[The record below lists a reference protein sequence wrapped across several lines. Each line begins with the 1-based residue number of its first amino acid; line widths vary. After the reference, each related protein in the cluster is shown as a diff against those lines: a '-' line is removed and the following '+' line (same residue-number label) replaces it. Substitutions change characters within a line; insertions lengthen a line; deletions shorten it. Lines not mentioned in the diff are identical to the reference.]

1 MSVNSEAIFLTGAT
15 GFIGKRLA
23 ARLDRE
29 GLELRLLVRGDRP
42 SAGAGGG
49 RSAVLVRGALE
60 DPASYAEALRG
71 CNTVVHLAAR
81 TGKARPAEY
90 FRVNAEGTS
99 RLLDECR
106 RAGVSRFLYVSSIAA
121 GYADKRAY
129 PYARSKER
137 AEDAVRA
144 SGLRYLILRP
154 TIVLGAGSPAWRG
167 LAALAGAP
175 VIPVFGD
182 GRSRV
187 QPVDVDDLAGC
198 LQELLEEDHFTGE
211 VIEVGGRDVLAIE
224 DLLSRIHRALR
235 GREPRVVRLPARIT
249 VSLLAAAEIVL
260 LPWMPLTAGQLSV
273 FLNDSAAKPHPFM
286 KGRLSR
292 MKGVAEMI
300 ECANRGE

>member
-1 MSVNSEAIFLTGAT
+1 MVFLTGAT
-15 GFIGKRLA
+15 GFIGRRLV
-23 ARLDRE
+23 ARLDRP
-29 GLELRLLVRGDRP
+29 GRELRLLVRGDRP
-42 SAGAGGG
+42 PAGAAGGG
-49 RSAVLVRGALE
+49 GAVLVRGALE

-71 CNTVVHLAAR
+71 CNTVIHLAAR
-81 TGKARPAEY
+81 TGKARPAEH
-90 FRVNAEGTS
+90 FRVNAEGTAK
-99 RLLDECR
+99 LLDECR
-106 RAGVSRFLYVSSIAA
+106 TAGVSRFLHVSSIAA

-198 LQELLEEDHFTGE
+198 LLDLLEKDHFTGE
-211 VIEVGGRDVLAIE
+211 VIEAGGRDVLAIE
-224 DLLSRIHRALR
+224 DLLARIHRALR
-235 GREPRVVRLPARIT
+235 GREPRVVHLPGRIT

-273 FLNDSAAKPHPFM
+273 FLNDGAAKPHPFM
-286 KGRLSR
+286 EGRLSR
-292 MKGVAEMI
+292 MKGVGEMI